1 MYTCTAQF
9 TIELL
14 YMLHTLR
21 TVQKEAVEMG
31 YWDEGQIQYT
41 WQLGQQS
48 LQQCSES
55 LLMLAV
61 KKGTLT
67 SLAVHTMVGNVIG
80 QMYHVTH
87 D

>member
-1 MYTCTAQF
+1 M
-9 TIELL
+9 
-14 YMLHTLR
+14 
-21 TVQKEAVEMG
+21 
-31 YWDEGQIQYT
+31 QYT

-48 LQQCSES
+48 IQQCSES
-55 LLMLAV
+55 QLMLAV

-80 QMYHVTH
+80 HMYHMTH